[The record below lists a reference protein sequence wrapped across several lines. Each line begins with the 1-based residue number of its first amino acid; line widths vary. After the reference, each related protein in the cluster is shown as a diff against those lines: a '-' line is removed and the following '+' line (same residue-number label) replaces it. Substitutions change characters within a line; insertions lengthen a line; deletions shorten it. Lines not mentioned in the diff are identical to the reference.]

1 VWTLDFRRRGAGDDG
16 GELLHEL
23 DRLEEQMRGAIVPHR
38 LELDQDAPVAAEAD
52 AVLSERG
59 TEEIAAEL
67 FEAGA
72 IVGGDPDVGVEIEA
86 IELGLA
92 RSARGGVP

>member
-16 GELLHEL
+16 RELLHEL

-52 AVLSERG
+52 AVLGEGGRRRYAIPSSEWMDLKLL
-59 TEEIAAEL
+59 TSSLAVSTSLSVNKAEAL
-67 FEAGA
+67 
-72 IVGGDPDVGVEIEA
+72 
-86 IELGLA
+86 
-92 RSARGGVP
+92 